1 MRSRRLIEDKSE
13 GKILG
18 LIGITESKIN
28 TPIYRVHEQERKES
42 IMGYTV
48 GMPVMKLDRCNHFG
62 KKNEHSGNAKA
73 VTCEALEERYS
84 SDADLDR
91 EMTAENVY
99 YGFTSG
105 EALTAHWEQMADAY
119 RVIDKN
125 GKEKK
130 LRSDAG
136 IGFAGICKPEMDFM
150 DSLED
155 EEIEKFMEDSSEV
168 ILGIYEKRGCVI
180 DSIVLHYDEGNPHLH
195 YFGHD
200 PEYKLGRKLGLK
212 LYTALNDTEYPKQMR
227 QRGWDIDPLTD
238 YQEATKDMTEDEIA
252 EYKKRRKA
260 DRKKKHGLSSTEYK
274 AHKKS
279 NDIISEANVSA
290 RMIKKKAELE
300 AQLEKSKTLA
310 ELEKQKMQLEAQEA
324 TLQDKLMEITER
336 EEKSL
341 KLASEAFEMYEKAQ
355 SFYLKELNWMNIQQ
369 KEYIRKRNAEA
380 ERQKHKSRPVP
391 TEFTDIE
398 TAHEQQETDMD
409 YN

>member
-1 MRSRRLIEDKSE
+1 
-13 GKILG
+13 
-18 LIGITESKIN
+18 
-28 TPIYRVHEQERKES
+28 
-42 IMGYTV
+42 MGYHV

-155 EEIEKFMEDSSEV
+155 DEIEKFMEDSSEV
-168 ILGIYEKRGCVI
+168 IQEIYEKRGCVI
-180 DSIVLHYDEGNPHLH
+180 DSIVIHYDEGNPHLH

-200 PEYKLGRKLGLK
+200 PEYKLGRKIGLK

-227 QRGWDIDPLTD
+227 QHGWDIDPLTG
-238 YQEATKDMTEDEIA
+238 YQEAIKDMTEDEIT

-260 DRKKKHGLSSTEYK
+260 DHKKKHGLSSTEYK
-274 AHKKS
+274 ANKKS
-279 NDIISEANVSA
+279 NNIISEANVSA

-300 AQLEKSKTLA
+300 AQLEKAEALA
-310 ELEKQKMQLEAQEA
+310 ELEKQKTQLKAQEA
-324 TLQDKLMEITER
+324 ILQDRLMEIIER

-341 KLASEAFEMYEKAQ
+341 KLASEASELISEASEIYEKAQ
-355 SFYLKELNWMNIQQ
+355 RFYLNEQDWMNTQTKHHIQ
-369 KEYIRKRNAEA
+369 ERNAEA
-380 ERQKHKSRPVP
+380 ERQKHDLRKIP
-391 TEFTDIE
+391 TKFTDIA
-398 TAHEQQETDMD
+398 TAYQQQKSNTD
-409 YN
+409 YENKFC

>member
-1 MRSRRLIEDKSE
+1 
-13 GKILG
+13 
-18 LIGITESKIN
+18 
-28 TPIYRVHEQERKES
+28 
-42 IMGYTV
+42 MGYHV

-91 EMTAENVY
+91 EMTAENLY

-155 EEIEKFMEDSSEV
+155 DEIEKFMEDSSEV
-168 ILGIYEKRGCVI
+168 IQEIYEKRGCVI
-180 DSIVLHYDEGNPHLH
+180 DPIVIHYDEENPHLH

-200 PEYKLGRKLGLK
+200 PEYKLGKKIGLK

-227 QRGWDIDPLTD
+227 QHGWDIDPLTG
-238 YQEATKDMTEDEIA
+238 YQEAIKDMTEDEIT

-274 AHKKS
+274 ANKKS
-279 NDIISEANVSA
+279 NNIISEANVSA

-300 AQLEKSKTLA
+300 AQLEKAGALA
-310 ELEKQKMQLEAQEA
+310 ELDKQKTQLKAQEA
-324 TLQDKLMEITER
+324 FLEDKLKEITER
-336 EEKSL
+336 EKKSL
-341 KLASEAFEMYEKAQ
+341 KLASEASEMYEKAQ
-355 SFYLKELNWMNIQQ
+355 SYYLNEQDWMSIQQ
-369 KEYIRKRNAEA
+369 KEHIRKRNAEA
-380 ERQKHKSRPVP
+380 ERQKHKSRLVP
-391 TEFTDIE
+391 TKFTDIA
-398 TAHEQQETDMD
+398 TAYQQQKSNTD
-409 YN
+409 YAYEK

>member
-1 MRSRRLIEDKSE
+1 M
-13 GKILG
+13 
-18 LIGITESKIN
+18 
-28 TPIYRVHEQERKES
+28 
-42 IMGYTV
+42 MGYAV

-91 EMTAENVY
+91 KMTAENVY

-150 DSLED
+150 DSLGD

-168 ILGIYEKRGCVI
+168 IQEIYEKRGCVI
-180 DSIVLHYDEGNPHLH
+180 DSIVIHYDEGNPHLH

-227 QRGWDIDPLTD
+227 QRGWDIAPLTG
-238 YQEATKDMTEDEIA
+238 YQEATKDMTEDEIT
-252 EYKKRRKA
+252 EYKRKRKA
-260 DRKKKHGLSSTEYK
+260 NRKKKHGLSSTEYK

-300 AQLEKSKTLA
+300 AQLEKTKALA
-310 ELEKQKMQLEAQEA
+310 ELKKQKTQLKAQEA
-324 TLQDKLMEITER
+324 FLEDKLKEITER
-336 EEKSL
+336 EEESL
-341 KLASEAFEMYEKAQ
+341 KLASEASEIYEKAQ
-355 SFYLKELNWMNIQQ
+355 RFYLNEQDWMNAQTKHHIQ
-369 KEYIRKRNAEA
+369 ERNAEA
-380 ERQKHKSRPVP
+380 ERQKHDLRKIP
-391 TEFTDIE
+391 TKFTDIE
-398 TAHEQQETDMD
+398 TAYEHQKSNTDYD
-409 YN
+409 YKK

>member
-1 MRSRRLIEDKSE
+1 
-13 GKILG
+13 
-18 LIGITESKIN
+18 
-28 TPIYRVHEQERKES
+28 
-42 IMGYTV
+42 MGYHV

-62 KKNEHSGNAKA
+62 KKSEHSGNAKA

-91 EMTAENVY
+91 KMTEENVY

-168 ILGIYEKRGCVI
+168 IQEIYEKRGCMI
-180 DSIVLHYDEGNPHLH
+180 DSIVIHYDEGNPHLH

-212 LYTALNDTEYPKQMR
+212 LYTALNDMEYPKQMR
-227 QRGWDIDPLTD
+227 QRGWDIDSLTG
-238 YQEATKDMTEDEIA
+238 YLEATKDMTEDEIT

-260 DRKKKHGLSSTEYK
+260 DRKKNHGLSSTEYK
-274 AHKKS
+274 ANKKS
-279 NDIISEANVSA
+279 NNIISEANVSA

-300 AQLEKSKTLA
+300 SQLEKAEALA
-310 ELEKQKMQLEAQEA
+310 ELEKQKTQLKAQEA
-324 TLQDKLMEITER
+324 ILQDRLMEIMER

-341 KLASEAFEMYEKAQ
+341 KLASEASELVSEVSRLYEKAQ
-355 SFYLKELNWMNIQQ
+355 CFYLNEQDWMNTQTKHHIQ
-369 KEYIRKRNAEA
+369 ERNAEA
-380 ERQKHKSRPVP
+380 ERQKHNLKKIP
-391 TEFTDIE
+391 TKFTDIE
-398 TAHEQQETDMD
+398 TAYEQQKSNTDYD
-409 YN
+409 YKK

>member
-1 MRSRRLIEDKSE
+1 
-13 GKILG
+13 
-18 LIGITESKIN
+18 
-28 TPIYRVHEQERKES
+28 
-42 IMGYTV
+42 MGYTV

-62 KKNEHSGNAKA
+62 KKSDHSGNAKA

-105 EALTAHWEQMADAY
+105 EALTAYWEQMADDY

-150 DSLED
+150 DSLD
-155 EEIEKFMEDSSEV
+155 DDEIEKFMEDSSEV
-168 ILGIYEKRGCVI
+168 IQGIYEKRGCVI
-180 DSIVLHYDEGNPHLH
+180 DSIVVHYDEGNPHLH

-212 LYTALNDTEYPKQMR
+212 LYTALNDKEYPKQMR
-227 QRGWDIDPLTD
+227 QRGWNIDPLTG
-238 YQEATKDMTEDEIA
+238 YQEATKNMTEDEIT
-252 EYKKRRKA
+252 EYKKKRKA
-260 DRKKKHGLSSTEYK
+260 VRKKKHGLSSAEYK
-274 AHKKS
+274 ANKKS
-279 NDIISEANVSA
+279 NDIISEANASA

-300 AQLEKSKTLA
+300 AKLEKAKALA
-310 ELEKQKMQLEAQEA
+310 ELEKQKTQLKAQEA
-324 TLQDKLMEITER
+324 ILQDRLKEIMER

-341 KLASEAFEMYEKAQ
+341 KLASEASEIYEKAQ
-355 SFYLKELNWMNIQQ
+355 RFYLNEQDWMNIQQ
-369 KEYIRKRNAEA
+369 KEHLKKYNAEA
-380 ERQKHKSRPVP
+380 ECQKHKSRQIPV
-391 TEFTDIE
+391 EFAELEKAYNQQATD
-398 TAHEQQETDMD
+398 TY
-409 YN
+409 YNL

>member
-1 MRSRRLIEDKSE
+1 
-13 GKILG
+13 
-18 LIGITESKIN
+18 
-28 TPIYRVHEQERKES
+28 
-42 IMGYTV
+42 MGYTV

-84 SDADLDR
+84 SDADLDQK
-91 EMTAENVY
+91 MTAENVY

-150 DSLED
+150 DSLDD

-168 ILGIYEKRGCVI
+168 IQEIYERRDCMI
-180 DSIVLHYDEGNPHLH
+180 DSIVIHYDEGNPHLH

-227 QRGWDIDPLTD
+227 QRGWDIDPLTG
-238 YQEATKDMTEDEIA
+238 YLEATKDMTEDEIM

-260 DRKKKHGLSSTEYK
+260 DRKKKHGLSSIEYK
-274 AHKKS
+274 ANKKS
-279 NDIISEANVSA
+279 NNIISEANVSA
-290 RMIKKKAELE
+290 RIIKKKAELE
-300 AQLEKSKTLA
+300 AQLEKTKALA
-310 ELEKQKMQLEAQEA
+310 ELEKQKTQLKAQESF
-324 TLQDKLMEITER
+324 LEDKLKEITER
-336 EEKSL
+336 EEELL
-341 KLASEAFEMYEKAQ
+341 KLVSEASEIYEKAQ
-355 SFYLKELNWMNIQQ
+355 RFYLNEQDWMNTQTKHHIQ
-369 KEYIRKRNAEA
+369 ERNAEA
-380 ERQKHKSRPVP
+380 ERQKQDLRKIP
-391 TEFTDIE
+391 TKFTDIE
-398 TAHEQQETDMD
+398 TAYEQQKINTD
-409 YN
+409 YGYKNNFC

>member
-1 MRSRRLIEDKSE
+1 
-13 GKILG
+13 
-18 LIGITESKIN
+18 
-28 TPIYRVHEQERKES
+28 
-42 IMGYTV
+42 MGYHV

-91 EMTAENVY
+91 EMTAENLY

-155 EEIEKFMEDSSEV
+155 DEIEKFMEDSSEV
-168 ILGIYEKRGCVI
+168 IQEIYEKRGCVI
-180 DSIVLHYDEGNPHLH
+180 DSIVIHYDEGNPHLH

-200 PEYKLGRKLGLK
+200 PEYKLGKKIGLK

-227 QRGWDIDPLTD
+227 QHGWDIDPLTG
-238 YQEATKDMTEDEIA
+238 YQEAIKGMTEDEIT

-274 AHKKS
+274 ANKKS
-279 NDIISEANVSA
+279 NNIISEANVSA

-300 AQLEKSKTLA
+300 AQLEKAEALA
-310 ELEKQKMQLEAQEA
+310 ELEKQKTQLKAQEA
-324 TLQDKLMEITER
+324 FLEDKLKEVTER
-336 EEKSL
+336 EKKSL
-341 KLASEAFEMYEKAQ
+341 KLASEASELVSEASEMYEKAQ
-355 SFYLKELNWMNIQQ
+355 SFYLNEQDWMSIQQ
-369 KEYIRKRNAEA
+369 KEHIRKRNAEA
-380 ERQKHKSRPVP
+380 ERQKHKSRLVP
-391 TEFTDIE
+391 TKFTDIA
-398 TAHEQQETDMD
+398 TAYQQQKSNTD
-409 YN
+409 YAYEK

>member
-1 MRSRRLIEDKSE
+1 
-13 GKILG
+13 
-18 LIGITESKIN
+18 
-28 TPIYRVHEQERKES
+28 
-42 IMGYTV
+42 MGYHV

-62 KKNEHSGNAKA
+62 KKSEHSGNAKA

-84 SDADLDR
+84 GDTDLDR

-155 EEIEKFMEDSSEV
+155 DEIEKFMEDSSEV
-168 ILGIYEKRGCVI
+168 IQEIYEKRGCMI
-180 DSIVLHYDEGNPHLH
+180 DSIVIHYDEGNPHLH

-200 PEYKLGRKLGLK
+200 PEYKLGRKLGLN

-227 QRGWDIDPLTD
+227 QRGWDIAPLTG
-238 YQEATKDMTEDEIA
+238 YQEATKDMTEDEIT
-252 EYKKRRKA
+252 EYKRKRKA

-300 AQLEKSKTLA
+300 VQFEKTKALA
-310 ELEKQKMQLEAQEA
+310 ELEKQKTQLKAQEA
-324 TLQDKLMEITER
+324 FLEDKLKEITER
-336 EEKSL
+336 EEESL
-341 KLASEAFEMYEKAQ
+341 KLASEASELVSEVSEMYEKAQ
-355 SFYLKELNWMNIQQ
+355 RFYLNEQNWMSIQQ
-369 KEYIRKRNAEA
+369 KEHIRKRNAEA
-380 ERQKHKSRPVP
+380 ERQKHKSRLVP
-391 TEFTDIE
+391 TEFIDIE
-398 TAHEQQETDMD
+398 TAHEQQETDID
-409 YN
+409 YNY

>member
-1 MRSRRLIEDKSE
+1 
-13 GKILG
+13 
-18 LIGITESKIN
+18 
-28 TPIYRVHEQERKES
+28 
-42 IMGYTV
+42 
-48 GMPVMKLDRCNHFG
+48 MKLDRCNHFG

-91 EMTAENVY
+91 EMTAENLY

-155 EEIEKFMEDSSEV
+155 DEIEKFMEDSSEV
-168 ILGIYEKRGCVI
+168 IQEIYEKRGCVI
-180 DSIVLHYDEGNPHLH
+180 DSIVIHYDEGNPHLH

-200 PEYKLGRKLGLK
+200 PEYKLGRKIGLK

-227 QRGWDIDPLTD
+227 QHGWDIDPLTG
-238 YQEATKDMTEDEIA
+238 YQEAIKDMTEDEIT

-274 AHKKS
+274 ANKKS
-279 NDIISEANVSA
+279 NNIISEANVSA

-300 AQLEKSKTLA
+300 AQLEKAGALA
-310 ELEKQKMQLEAQEA
+310 ELEKQKTQLKAQEA
-324 TLQDKLMEITER
+324 FLEDKLKEITER
-336 EEKSL
+336 EKKSL
-341 KLASEAFEMYEKAQ
+341 KLVSEASEMYEKAQ
-355 SFYLKELNWMNIQQ
+355 RFYLNEQDWMSIQQ
-369 KEYIRKRNAEA
+369 KEHIRKRNAEA
-380 ERQKHKSRPVP
+380 ERQKHKSRLVP
-391 TEFTDIE
+391 TKFTDIA
-398 TAHEQQETDMD
+398 TAYQQQKSNTD
-409 YN
+409 YAYEK